1 MMTSLFKG
9 AAVAITTPFSHDE
22 VDYATFEKHVNFLIE
37 EGLQALFVNG
47 TTGEG
52 STLTEEERLNL
63 IRLALKV
70 SNGRVPI
77 IANTGTND
85 TRASLSHSLKAKE
98 AGADAIMLI
107 TPYYNKT
114 SQRGL
119 IKHFTLIADAVGL
132 PVVLYNVPSRT
143 NMTIEPETLVE
154 LAKNP
159 HIVALKDATGDM
171 EYLRQCKELL
181 PSDFAIYS
189 GNDDAIIPFF
199 EGGGDGVISVLANAT
214 PKEFQEIYT
223 TFQENP
229 AKAKELF
236 EQILPLIK
244 SLSVDINPMP
254 IKALVNHL
262 GYAEDEVRLPLVELE
277 DDARAPIEQAY
288 HAFKGE

>member
-1 MMTSLFKG
+1 MTSLFKG
-9 AAVAITTPFSHDE
+9 TGVAITTPFTNNE
-22 VDYATFEKHVNFLIE
+22 VDYDTFERHVEFLISN
-37 EGLQALFVNG
+37 GVQGLFVNG

-52 STLTEEERLNL
+52 STLTEEEQINL

-70 SNGRVPI
+70 SNGRVPV

-85 TRASLSHSLKAKE
+85 TRVSLKRSLQAKE

-159 HIVALKDATGDM
+159 HIIALKDATGDM
-171 EYLRQCKELL
+171 DYLETCRTLL
-181 PSDFAIYS
+181 PNDFSFYS
-189 GNDDAIIPFF
+189 GNDDAILPFF
-199 EGGGDGVISVLANAT
+199 AHGGDGVISVLANAT
-214 PKEFQEIYT
+214 PREFQDIYT
-223 TFQENP
+223 QYQTNP
-229 AKAKELF
+229 DEATALF
-236 EQILPLIK
+236 ETLLPLIN
-244 SLSVDINPMP
+244 SLSVDVNPMP
-254 IKALVNHL
+254 IKALLNHI
-262 GYAEDEVRLPLVELE
+262 GYADDELRLPLVELE
-277 DDARAPIEQAY
+277 EEARQPIIKTY
-288 HAFKGE
+288 HEFKGE

>member
-1 MMTSLFKG
+1 MSQLFEG
-9 AAVAITTPFSHDE
+9 SAVAITTPFSHGE
-22 VDYATFEKHVNFLIE
+22 VDYDAFERHVNFLVDNDT
-37 EGLQALFVNG
+37 QAIFVNG

-52 STLTEEERLNL
+52 STLTEEEKLNL
-63 IRLALKV
+63 IRLSVKV
-70 SNGRVPI
+70 ANGRIPI

-114 SQRGL
+114 NQRGL
-119 IKHFTLIADAVGL
+119 IKHFTVIADEVGL

-159 HIVALKDATGDM
+159 HIIALKDATGDM
-171 EYLRQCKELL
+171 EYLGKCKSLL
-181 PSDFAIYS
+181 PSDFSIYS
-189 GNDDAIIPFF
+189 GNDDSIIPFF
-199 EGGGDGVISVLANAT
+199 EHGGNGVISVLANAT

-229 AKAKELF
+229 AEANELF
-236 EQILPLIK
+236 NQLLPLIK

-254 IKALVNHL
+254 IKALVNYI

-277 DDARAPIEQAY
+277 ADAREPIVKTY
-288 HAFKGE
+288 HEFKGE